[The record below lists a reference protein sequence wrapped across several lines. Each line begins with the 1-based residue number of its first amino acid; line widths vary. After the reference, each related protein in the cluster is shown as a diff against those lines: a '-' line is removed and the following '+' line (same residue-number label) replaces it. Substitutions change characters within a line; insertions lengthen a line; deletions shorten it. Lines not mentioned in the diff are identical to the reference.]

1 MNGAV
6 RRLGGWAVGILCL
19 AAPTAYPPNR
29 LAAQVSVYIAVGARY
44 STSLVKDSVVVPID
58 LRPTLAPVVQLGV
71 RDAFPGPWTG
81 DATLDISRAGLDR
94 RESGSSVSAGSAT
107 SVALTLGL
115 RRSLGHGVAARL
127 GFGGLIYA
135 ASAPGVFNQGNG
147 GLMSLV
153 SLSGAYAPPVPI
165 AASHGLEVSVQ
176 YDLHRFMTPALRSV
190 GFNRPRP
197 VHRIAIAVSARVL
210 GR

>member
-1 MNGAV
+1 M
-6 RRLGGWAVGILCL
+6 ILAS
-19 AAPTAYPPNR
+19 AAGPSGR
-29 LAAQVSVYIAVGARY
+29 LAGQLSLHASLGARY
-44 STSLVKDSVVVPID
+44 STTLVKDSVVVPIE
-58 LRPTLAPVVQLGV
+58 LQPTLAPVVQLSV

-81 DATLDISRAGLDR
+81 DATLDISHAGLDR

-107 SVALTLGL
+107 NVALTLGL

-127 GFGGLIYA
+127 GFGGLIYS
-135 ASAPGVFNQGNG
+135 ASAPGVFNNGNG
-147 GLMSLV
+147 GLMPLV
-153 SLSGAYAPPVPI
+153 SLTGAYAPPI

-176 YDLHRFMTPALRSV
+176 YDLHRFMTPALRSI

>member
-1 MNGAV
+1 M
-6 RRLGGWAVGILCL
+6 ILAS
-19 AAPTAYPPNR
+19 AAGPSGR
-29 LAAQVSVYIAVGARY
+29 LAGQLSLHASLGARY
-44 STSLVKDSVVVPID
+44 STTLVKDSVVVPIE
-58 LRPTLAPVVQLGV
+58 LQPTLAPVVQLSV

-81 DATLDISRAGLDR
+81 DATLDISHAGLDR
-94 RESGSSVSAGSAT
+94 RESDSSVSAGSAT
-107 SVALTLGL
+107 NVALTLGL

-127 GFGGLIYA
+127 GFGGLIYS
-135 ASAPGVFNQGNG
+135 ASAPGVFNNGNG
-147 GLMSLV
+147 GLMPLV
-153 SLSGAYAPPVPI
+153 SLTGAYAPPI

-176 YDLHRFMTPALRSV
+176 YDLHRFMTPALRSI

>member
-19 AAPTAYPPNR
+19 AGPTAYPPNR
-29 LAAQVSVYIAVGARY
+29 LAAQVSVHISVGARY

-58 LRPTLAPVVQLGV
+58 LRPTLGPVVQLGV
-71 RDAFPGPWTG
+71 RDAFPGLWTG
-81 DATLDISRAGLDR
+81 DATLDISHAGLDR
-94 RESGSSVSAGSAT
+94 RESGSSVSTGSAT
-107 SVALTLGL
+107 NVALTLGL

-127 GFGGLIYA
+127 GFGGLIYS

-147 GLMSLV
+147 GLMPLV

>member
-1 MNGAV
+1 MVILLVSAV
-6 RRLGGWAVGILCL
+6 WPSGL
-19 AAPTAYPPNR
+19 AG
-29 LAAQVSVYIAVGARY
+29 QVSLHASIGARY

-81 DATLDISRAGLDR
+81 DATLDISHAGLDR
-94 RESGSSVSAGSAT
+94 RESGSSVSTGSAT
-107 SVALTLGL
+107 NVALTLGL

-127 GFGGLIYA
+127 GFGGLIYS
-135 ASAPGVFNQGNG
+135 ASAPGVFNEGNG
-147 GLMSLV
+147 GLMPLV
-153 SLSGAYAPPVPI
+153 SLTGAYAPPL
-165 AASHGLEVSVQ
+165 AASHGLEVLLQ

>member
-1 MNGAV
+1 LPSA
-6 RRLGGWAVGILCL
+6 L
-19 AAPTAYPPNR
+19 T
-29 LAAQVSVYIAVGARY
+29 AQVSLHASLGARY
-44 STSLVKDSVVVPID
+44 STSLVKDSVVVPIE
-58 LRPTLAPVVQLGV
+58 LQPALAPVVQLSV

-81 DATLDISRAGLDR
+81 DATLDISHAGLDR

-107 SVALTLGL
+107 NVALTLGL

-127 GFGGLIYA
+127 GFGGLIYS

-147 GLMSLV
+147 GLMPLV
-153 SLSGAYAPPVPI
+153 SLAGVYAPPI

-190 GFNRPRP
+190 GFNRPRSI
-197 VHRIAIAVSARVL
+197 HRIAIAVSARVL

>member
-1 MNGAV
+1 M
-6 RRLGGWAVGILCL
+6 GGWAVGILCL
-19 AAPTAYPPNR
+19 AGPTAYPPNR
-29 LAAQVSVYIAVGARY
+29 LAAQVSVHIAVGARY
-44 STSLVKDSVVVPID
+44 STALVKDSVVVPIE
-58 LRPTLAPVVQLGV
+58 LRSTLAPVVQLGV
-71 RDAFPGPWTG
+71 RAAFPGPWTG
-81 DATLDISRAGLDR
+81 DVTLDISHAGLDR

-107 SVALTLGL
+107 NVAVTLGL

-127 GFGGLIYA
+127 GFGGLIYL

-147 GLMSLV
+147 GLMPLV
-153 SLSGAYAPPVPI
+153 SLSGAYAPPLPI
-165 AASHGLEVSVQ
+165 AASHGLEVSVL

-197 VHRIAIAVSARVL
+197 VHRLAIALSARVL

>member
-1 MNGAV
+1 
-6 RRLGGWAVGILCL
+6 LGGWAVGILCL
-19 AAPTAYPPNR
+19 AGPTAYPPNR
-29 LAAQVSVYIAVGARY
+29 LAAQVSLQIAIGARY
-44 STSLVKDSVVVPID
+44 STTLVKDSVVVPIE
-58 LRPTLAPVVQLGV
+58 LQPTLAPVVQFSV

-81 DATLDISRAGLDR
+81 DATLDISHAGLDR

-107 SVALTLGL
+107 NVALTLGL

-127 GFGGLIYA
+127 GFGGLIYS
-135 ASAPGVFNQGNG
+135 ASAPGVFNNGNG
-147 GLMSLV
+147 GLMPLV
-153 SLSGAYAPPVPI
+153 SLTGAYAPPI

-176 YDLHRFMTPALRSV
+176 YDLHRFMTPALRST

>member
-1 MNGAV
+1 M
-6 RRLGGWAVGILCL
+6 ILAS
-19 AAPTAYPPNR
+19 AAGPSGR
-29 LAAQVSVYIAVGARY
+29 LAGQLSLHESLGARY
-44 STSLVKDSVVVPID
+44 STTLVKDSVVVPIE
-58 LRPTLAPVVQLGV
+58 LQPTLAPVVQLSV

-81 DATLDISRAGLDR
+81 DATLDISHAGLDR

-107 SVALTLGL
+107 NVALTLGL

-127 GFGGLIYA
+127 GFGGLIYS
-135 ASAPGVFNQGNG
+135 ASAPGVFNNGNG
-147 GLMSLV
+147 GLMPLV
-153 SLSGAYAPPVPI
+153 SLTGAYAPPI

-176 YDLHRFMTPALRSV
+176 YDLHRFMTPALRSI